1 MPFPF
6 FLRRREDAHQVMHL
20 LVFRQLHASHL
31 QSNRLAADTT
41 IDPVNCSGSVGIV
54 QEKKHPESCP
64 AGCPLGVLSTAHPRA
79 SQHPPHQGTK
89 LPGEGRVIFTSPA
102 WGVEGIPTHLCS
114 RKAPRPGRRPL
125 GELCSCRGVFRW
137 VWALG
142 RCLSTVPL
150 LPSHSQPSPLHPWDG
165 REPNSLWVNLTQTF
179 SLSLETP
186 LYLLFTKT
194 PC

>member
-79 SQHPPHQGTK
+79 FSAPS
-89 LPGEGRVIFTSPA
+89 SPRNQ
-102 WGVEGIPTHLCS
+102 T
-114 RKAPRPGRRPL
+114 PR
-125 GELCSCRGVFRW
+125 
-137 VWALG
+137 
-142 RCLSTVPL
+142 
-150 LPSHSQPSPLHPWDG
+150 
-165 REPNSLWVNLTQTF
+165 
-179 SLSLETP
+179 
-186 LYLLFTKT
+186 
-194 PC
+194 